1 MLGFTMAATD
11 LEQRVAVVRRFN
23 RFYTKQIGLL
33 DDRFL
38 HSPFSLT
45 AARVLYELAQRD
57 ETTATE
63 LRRELGLD
71 AGYLSRILRAFV
83 QRRLIDRTPATRDAR
98 QSLVRLTAAGRRAL
112 DRKSTR
118 LNSSHSQISY
128 AVFCLKK
135 KKAVGRRGWSSR

>member
-1 MLGFTMAATD
+1 MAATD

-71 AGYLSRILRAFV
+71 AGYLSRILRGFV

-98 QSLVRLTAAGRRAL
+98 QSRSEERR
-112 DRKSTR
+112 
-118 LNSSHSQISY
+118 
-128 AVFCLKK
+128 
-135 KKAVGRRGWSSR
+135 VGKECRSRW